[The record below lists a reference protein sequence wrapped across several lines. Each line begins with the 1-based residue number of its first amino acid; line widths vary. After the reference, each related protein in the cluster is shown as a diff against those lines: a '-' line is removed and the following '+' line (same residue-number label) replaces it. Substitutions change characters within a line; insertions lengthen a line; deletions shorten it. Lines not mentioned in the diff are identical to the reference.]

1 MDSNPTSYEKRDI
14 PVKPV
19 LIGGLLFILTIFV
32 TLYLLYEYY
41 VRVLDDATYDFKLS
55 KRSTKL
61 EQLRSSDEPR
71 WDGPYLPKDVPLDPW
86 GNPYVYSLNNDKI
99 NPYTLMSYGA
109 DGKEGG
115 EDNNADIVHQ

>member
-19 LIGGLLFILTIFV
+19 LIGGVLFILTIFV

-61 EQLRSSDEPR
+61 EQLRKFEEE
-71 WDGPYLPKDVPLDPW
+71 
-86 GNPYVYSLNNDKI
+86 NLN
-99 NPYTLMSYGA
+99 SYKV
-109 DGKEGG
+109 KEGS
-115 EDNNADIVHQ
+115 EDSYQIPIEKSKEILLDENQ

>member
-1 MDSNPTSYEKRDI
+1 MDSNPSGYEKKDI

-19 LIGGLLFILTIFV
+19 LIGGLLFIFTVLV

-61 EQLRSSDEPR
+61 EQLRKFEDE
-71 WDGPYLPKDVPLDPW
+71 
-86 GNPYVYSLNNDKI
+86 NLN
-99 NPYTLMSYGA
+99 SYKL
-109 DGKEGG
+109 KEGA
-115 EDNNADIVHQ
+115 EDSYQIPIEKSKEILLNENQ

>member
-1 MDSNPTSYEKRDI
+1 MDSNPTGYEKKDI

-19 LIGGLLFILTIFV
+19 LIGGLLFIFTVLV

-61 EQLRSSDEPR
+61 EQLRKFEDE
-71 WDGPYLPKDVPLDPW
+71 
-86 GNPYVYSLNNDKI
+86 NLN
-99 NPYTLMSYGA
+99 SYKL
-109 DGKEGG
+109 KEGA
-115 EDNNADIVHQ
+115 EDSYQIPIEKSKEILLNENQ